1 MGNLLTSS
9 EVVSLEVCSAGFF
22 FTAQCVVRAF
32 ISESERPTIMFEYQR
47 FLLGDLGRIVLREEL
62 KRIEEQVRE
71 EARAKEVAALI
82 ASSSATTVS
91 GRPSQHSTSSGAQV
105 VLHPQPSQG
114 LPQQSNSGSYLT
126 GPTALQIKQRLQIG
140 SGNPHMA
147 YHSDGMESDDS
158 LASDNERPDNI
169 HSYYPTLGSTQSFRP
184 DFNMAD
190 DDILSYTSTEFEN
203 GDLVPA
209 STGPFSRDVLLN
221 MNLSDPSTL
230 VQVQDYIRE
239 TKRHMEQERNQRAV
253 LENKLRL
260 ITKEKQDMQRKL
272 DSMSETRQALEQ
284 NKLDLEAKI
293 RSLEYNFSEEQE
305 KRRNAELLLTKTKEQ
320 LARKEQNFTS
330 ELEAKQR
337 AELTM
342 RNIQL
347 EMRAAQNTIKELE
360 EEREEL
366 ERQLQHEHNARML
379 QEQINEEQSRLA
391 QQRHQE
397 TMASAMAAS
406 RLEARPGEDGTDGE
420 GRGERDKLNAEL
432 YAIKMEMDRQ
442 RSRFKDEIT
451 LMATENEELQ
461 SRVEELKS
469 EIKLNEEALA
479 HATMQYNMQLGT
491 LRSEGS
497 TAAAAIEKERAARE
511 KLEAELESLQ
521 KRLLSAN
528 TEKDRAVQ
536 ARNELEHDY
545 QREKQSALRDK
556 ERKDEEL
563 AMLKDNNQHLSQRL
577 HTLETKL
584 NAMENELHVSN
595 TSLMERTNQLQQ
607 LRQEA
612 DRHKQAQE
620 NFDTNIRLEKE
631 LNTKLQVKIESLQEK
646 LSQSQHEVLSLK
658 QQVENLRTA
667 GLNSSSA
674 DSHEQLT
681 AIMASLHADS
691 DRSKAILE
699 ERSNNLMEQ
708 VQHLKEEARNADNRR
723 NTLEADLRRL
733 QTEHTEVRHK
743 LSLAEAQL
751 QMMQKAKDQLEQERG
766 QLKLELEKATEKQHA
781 SQEKAVEAQARVAE
795 LTERLDRAE
804 RASQLSTQNLATTSA
819 SYNAVARTKDE
830 MEDTLQRL
838 QVENARL
845 DSDLRH
851 ERERAEMLQA
861 ELTDSYKV
869 RSSLEALCSNL
880 KSTTAHLEEKL
891 GEEAATR
898 VVLAHE
904 ARDSKNLL
912 DQELAARRHL
922 GLKIV
927 KLERAQKHAEVK
939 VQEAKKSS
947 SEAEGHKS
955 VLESQL
961 MEESQKNQQLQK
973 EVTNLKSLLKAAK
986 KKMKDTGVAPSP
998 RGENG
1003 HYAEFQR
1010 EVSAEGGKVSTPR
1023 GDSSNHH
1030 HYHHVVKS
1038 ADFEHETRNNTLY
1051 EQTKP
1056 RAVVIDP
1063 GEVTSI
1069 QTSVKQLERCVRQL
1083 ETKVSVER
1091 VQSQVDGGFVDV
1103 EGLQQDM
1110 ETKYRRELNRKLEEV
1125 NAYLETQTRARDRL
1139 DSSRSENEARITA
1152 DKRRLEEENSN
1163 LRLQYEQALAQRES
1177 REMEARRFKQLYESE
1192 MQWRMR
1198 LSDQLQQYADRSI
1211 LLKPRFTAS
1220 DRLKSRL
1227 HGSVGNL
1234 NMSAMSDASVNV
1246 SRINGDRDEALSNK
1260 IRAELDRS
1268 IAKHLEAAPHS
1279 DIVPVIRET
1288 EGALLNQSLA
1298 KSSKDY
1304 IEILKRK
1311 YCV

>member
-1 MGNLLTSS
+1 MNNGRLFHDNTEFMEDLGLGDVDDISEFRDLIQGEDASDWDSTVAEETPAPPLPSSPQPKLAKVSEWEDDVERIVVPTPAGQIPKEVEVMMRRQQAEAQDTDEDDSSSQHNDVKAVGASDLLSVTIEQSAKEYLDRPPPVSAKPTVASSPKVTLAPAKPMAGGMAPDDEDEDEESGWDSDQAEAARQAEEEQERKKKEEEEEEQQRRQQQWEREEAARQERLRAEAEEALRMEQEAMGDDDKASS
-9 EVVSLEVCSAGFF
+9 EDDSLAHEEYGKP
-22 FTAQCVVRAF
+22 CVVRAF

-203 GDLVPA
+203 
-209 STGPFSRDVLLN
+209 
-221 MNLSDPSTL
+221 DPSTL

-260 ITKEKQDMQRKL
+260 ITKEKQDMQ
-272 DSMSETRQALEQ
+272 
-284 NKLDLEAKI
+284 
-293 RSLEYNFSEEQE
+293 
-305 KRRNAELLLTKTKEQ
+305 
-320 LARKEQNFTS
+320 S

-563 AMLKDNNQHLSQRL
+563 AMLKDNNQ
-577 HTLETKL
+577 
-584 NAMENELHVSN
+584 LHVSN

-620 NFDTNIRLEKE
+620 NFDTNIRLEK
-631 LNTKLQVKIESLQEK
+631 VRRI

-891 GEEAATR
+891 G
-898 VVLAHE
+898 
-904 ARDSKNLL
+904 
-912 DQELAARRHL
+912 
-922 GLKIV
+922 
-927 KLERAQKHAEVK
+927 
-939 VQEAKKSS
+939 AKKSS

-986 KKMKDTGVAPSP
+986 KKMK
-998 RGENG
+998 
-1003 HYAEFQR
+1003 
-1010 EVSAEGGKVSTPR
+1010 
-1023 GDSSNHH
+1023 
-1030 HYHHVVKS
+1030 
-1038 ADFEHETRNNTLY
+1038 
-1051 EQTKP
+1051 
-1056 RAVVIDP
+1056 
-1063 GEVTSI
+1063 
-1069 QTSVKQLERCVRQL
+1069 
-1083 ETKVSVER
+1083 
-1091 VQSQVDGGFVDV
+1091 SQVDGGFVDV

-1198 LSDQLQQYADRSI
+1198 LSDQLQQ
-1211 LLKPRFTAS
+1211 S

-1246 SRINGDRDEALSNK
+1246 SRINGDREEALSNK